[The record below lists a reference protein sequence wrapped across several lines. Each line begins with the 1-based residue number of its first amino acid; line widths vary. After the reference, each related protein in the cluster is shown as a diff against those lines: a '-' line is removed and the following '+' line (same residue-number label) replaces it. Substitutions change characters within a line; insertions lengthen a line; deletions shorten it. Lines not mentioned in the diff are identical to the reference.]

1 MSAPGPRR
9 VALVPGVLALL
20 PEYAGQEDPVADL
33 RAAALA
39 AVAWLAEGDA
49 GGVAG
54 GTAEVAVEVA
64 IAAGTASGARVGAHL
79 LAAVGARVASRDP
92 AAQVASHEPA
102 AQVAPAHAGPQRLLL
117 VGNGSACRTEKAP
130 GFFDPRA
137 ADFDTALG
145 EALAGPR
152 PEVLA
157 ALDPELATELW
168 ADVAALADPGS
179 TALRGMRTAA
189 VDLDTDPFG
198 VQYWVVRWER
208 E

>member
-1 MSAPGPRR
+1 MSASGPRR

-54 GTAEVAVEVA
+54 GAGVAAEAEDAVAVEVA

-79 LAAVGARVASRDP
+79 LAAVG
-92 AAQVASHEPA
+92 

-137 ADFDTALG
+137 ADFDTTLG

-152 PEVLA
+152 PEALA

-179 TALRGMRTAA
+179 TALRGMRTVA
-189 VDLDTDPFG
+189 VDFDTDPFG